1 MKLWNMEYIKQD
13 FLFENLEDLNE
24 SLLYLLAISWLTT
37 VFTLMDFILGIVFER
52 ISGLANYTL

>member
-24 SLLYLLAISWLTT
+24 ILLYLLAISWLTT